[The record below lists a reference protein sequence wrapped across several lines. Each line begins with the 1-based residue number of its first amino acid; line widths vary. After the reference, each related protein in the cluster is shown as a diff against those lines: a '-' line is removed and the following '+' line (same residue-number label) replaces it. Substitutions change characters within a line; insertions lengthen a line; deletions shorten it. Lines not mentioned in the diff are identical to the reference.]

1 MLIGPPILP
10 KVRKECATPGGYMS
24 GSRGSAMFFTGV
36 IGNAVSGYA
45 VPEWKWRNA
54 VIDATGSRTLI
65 FTISAPGCD
74 PNDVTSR
81 QSRVVPL
88 GSAPVP
94 EGGGEVRFRMS
105 RFLRSAQ
112 VSAEAKIGIP
122 SLPPI
127 QAALSA

>member
-10 KVRKECATPGGYMS
+10 RVLYECGTPGGYMS
-24 GSRGSAMFFTGV
+24 ASRASAMFFTGV
-36 IGNAVSGYA
+36 IGKPVSGYA

-65 FTISAPGCD
+65 FTVWAPGCD
-74 PNDVTSR
+74 PNVLTSR
-81 QSRVVPL
+81 QSRVVPWE
-88 GSAPVP
+88 SAP
-94 EGGGEVRFRMS
+94 EEIRLGKS

-127 QAALSA
+127 HAALSA